1 MRARCTLPIKTPAL
15 RKRGPPARLPS
26 PRLDHSRIG
35 SASGAGFFTTRR
47 INPAFKSRCR
57 GEKSR
62 NFVPTFR
69 LTDRILHPFPRYSH
83 PPIIPHFAWRHSF
96 CARERGGELGR
107 SGPLKKFKP
116 YLLSPTASP
125 RQIVLHLFFRWSPS
139 PPPGARR
146 DTPYLKLD
154 YFSPHFF
161 RAAVPDFL
169 RTLRG

>member
-69 LTDRILHPFPRYSH
+69 PTDRILHPFPRYSH
-83 PPIIPHFAWRHSF
+83 PPIIPHFAFRLATQF
-96 CARERGGELGR
+96 LCAREEEVGLLK
-107 SGPLKKFKP
+107 SLSLISCPLQHPLVK
-116 YLLSPTASP
+116 LSS
-125 RQIVLHLFFRWSPS
+125 ISFFA
-139 PPPGARR
+139 GALRR
-146 DTPYLKLD
+146 
-154 YFSPHFF
+154 
-161 RAAVPDFL
+161 RRVPDA
-169 RTLRG
+169 TPPT